1 MDTTIVSVNHLSKS
15 FQHITAVDDLSFT
28 VPAGEIYGFLGQNGA
43 GKSTTMRM
51 MLSLIR
57 PSSGS
62 IQLFGKSLTDNRK
75 FILQRVGAMIERP
88 DLYKYLSAYDNLK
101 IFAQLSD
108 ADDSRAAL
116 MKQLAKVG
124 LEKRASD
131 KVGGFSQ
138 GMKQRL
144 GIAIALVHNPQ
155 LVILD
160 EPSNGLDPQ
169 GIVDIRNLIL
179 QLNQEEQKTIIVS
192 SHLLNE
198 MEQVASSILIVDKGK
213 KIVEGKTRD
222 LIDPAQTQLT
232 LMVDDA
238 HKAQRALGDTK
249 FPPLRAL
256 TASQLECAIAR
267 KDIPLLNQALVEKG
281 IQVYSIQQMN
291 NLEKYFLQQT
301 GPSYAQS
308 I

>member
-1 MDTTIVSVNHLSKS
+1 MDTTIVSVNNLSKS

-51 MLSLIR
+51 MLSLIQ

-62 IQLFGKSLTDNRK
+62 IQLFGKNLADSRK
-75 FILQRVGAMIERP
+75 FILQQVGAMIERP

-101 IFAQLSD
+101 IFAQLSN

-124 LEKRASD
+124 LEKRAGD

-144 GIAIALVHNPQ
+144 GIAIALVHHPQ

-198 MEQVASSILIVDKGK
+198 MEQIASSILIVDKGR

-222 LIDPAQTQLT
+222 LIDPGQTQVSLI
-232 LMVDDA
+232 VDDA
-238 HKAQRALGDTK
+238 YKAQQALVDTQ

-256 TASQLECAIAR
+256 NASQLECAIAR
-267 KDIPLLNQALVEKG
+267 KDIPLLNQTLVEKG
-281 IQVYSIQQMN
+281 IQVFSIQQMN

-308 I
+308 V

>member
-1 MDTTIVSVNHLSKS
+1 MDTPIVSVNGLSKS

-28 VPAGEIYGFLGQNGA
+28 VQAGAVYGFLGQNGA

-57 PSSGS
+57 PTAGTIS
-62 IQLFGKSLTDNRK
+62 IFGKPLSDNRK
-75 FILQRVGAMIERP
+75 FILQQIGAMIERP
-88 DLYKYLSAYDNLK
+88 DLYKYLSAYDNLR
-101 IFAQLSD
+101 IFAQLSN
-108 ADDSRAAL
+108 ADDTKPHL
-116 MKQLAKVG
+116 MRQLAMVG
-124 LEKRASD
+124 LEARAGD

-144 GIAIALVHNPQ
+144 GIAIALVHHPK

-198 MEQVASSILIVDKGK
+198 IEQVASSILIIDKGRK
-213 KIVEGKTRD
+213 VVEGKTRD
-222 LIDPAQTQLT
+222 LIDPEQTQVTVL
-232 LMVDDA
+232 VDDVPLA
-238 HKAQRALGDTK
+238 RQALQETR
-249 FPPLRAL
+249 FTAL
-256 TASQLECAIAR
+256 PGPEDRQLAFSIAR
-267 KDIPLLNQALVEKG
+267 RDIPLLNQALVEKG
-281 IQVYSIQQMN
+281 VQVFSIQQMN

-301 GPSYAQS
+301 GPHHVQS

>member
-1 MDTTIVSVNHLSKS
+1 MDSTIVSVEHLSKS
-15 FQHITAVDDLSFT
+15 FQHIRAVDDLSFA
-28 VPAGEIYGFLGQNGA
+28 VPQGEIYGFLGQNGA

-62 IQLFGKSLTDNRK
+62 IRIFGKDLSDNRK
-75 FILQRVGAMIERP
+75 FILQQLGAMIERP
-88 DLYKYLSAYDNLK
+88 DLYKFLSAYDNLS
-101 IFAQLSD
+101 IFAQLSN
-108 ADDSRAAL
+108 ADYSRQHL
-116 MKQLAKVG
+116 MKQLAIVG
-124 LEKRASD
+124 LESRARD

-144 GIAIALVHNPQ
+144 GIAIALVHQPK

-160 EPSNGLDPQ
+160 EPTNGLDPQ

-192 SHLLNE
+192 SHLLHE
-198 MEQVASSILIVDKGK
+198 IEQVASSILIVDKGK

-222 LIDPAQTQLT
+222 LIDPQQTQVT
-232 LMVDDA
+232 IIVDDA
-238 HKAQRALGDTK
+238 HKARQIMGETSFAPLPDTDPSHLQ
-249 FPPLRAL
+249 F
-256 TASQLECAIAR
+256 SIAR
-267 KDIPLLNQALVEKG
+267 EQIPLLNQTLVAKG
-281 IQVYSIQQMN
+281 INVYSIEQMN

-301 GPSYAQS
+301 GAHYVQS